1 MHRQQSNS
9 LLNNGSLPPL
19 HPAPGTTAPAPL
31 TPPPSPTDEIRIIQ
45 GRSASS
51 RNIFH
56 AGFRYSKDSKPL
68 VDGQQSWRCV
78 KRDDHFPGRIYTIND
93 TFYQMPILHAE
104 LASTTPGKSWT
115 FPCIYILLTNKDTPI
130 YPEALQALADHC
142 PHLFPQVIMVDFE
155 QAFRSALSSTFPG
168 AEIDRCYFHYCHYL
182 EKDAELQK

>member
-93 TFYQMPILHAE
+93 TFYQMPILHAGRIAE
-104 LASTTPGKSWT
+104 VKHIVSTYHS
-115 FPCIYILLTNKDTPI
+115 YEDNVL
-130 YPEALQALADHC
+130 
-142 PHLFPQVIMVDFE
+142 
-155 QAFRSALSSTFPG
+155 
-168 AEIDRCYFHYCHYL
+168 HYL
-182 EKDAELQK
+182 DLLAMCDQQY